1 MGDRP
6 VSDLVLIVAPAAPVR
21 LAELR
26 SPQIGQVIAAG
37 EPLCVL
43 PVGATEQH
51 GPHLPTGT
59 DSLIAT
65 ALCEAASARTGI
77 PLLPT
82 LWLSSSHAHTVAWP
96 GTVSLSPRAVIALV
110 HEVADWV
117 ASSGF
122 TKLLLV
128 NAHAGNGGVLQVAVE
143 EIRHEGR
150 VRPGLLHWYE
160 LDGVRDRVR
169 ADAGDWHAN
178 AAETALMLHL
188 HPELVDRGSIR
199 DDPDR
204 TDGLLLSYTVHETS
218 REGHTGSPSQATAA
232 EGASLFA
239 TAVEELA
246 TAFDRAR
253 AEVAPTL

>member
-1 MGDRP
+1 MQG
-6 VSDLVLIVAPAAPVR
+6 PAVPVR

-26 SPQIGQVIAAG
+26 SPQIAQLVAGGQ
-37 EPLCVL
+37 PLCVL

-59 DSLIAT
+59 DSMIAG
-65 ALCEAASARTGI
+65 ALCDAASERTGV

-82 LWLSSSHAHTVAWP
+82 LWVSSSHAHTAAWP
-96 GTVSLSPRAVIALV
+96 GTVSLPPRAVIALV
-110 HEVADWV
+110 HAIAQWV

-122 TKLLLV
+122 TKLLIV
-128 NAHAGNGGVLQVAVE
+128 NAHAGNGGVLKVAVE
-143 EIRHEGR
+143 EIRHDGL

-169 ADAGDWHAN
+169 ADASDWHAN
-178 AAETALMLHL
+178 AAETSLMLHL
-188 HPELVDRGSIR
+188 HPDLVDRASIR

-204 TDGLLLSYTVHETS
+204 TEGRLLSYTVRETS
-218 REGHTGSPSQATAA
+218 REGHTGAPSQATAA
-232 EGASLFA
+232 EGESLFA

-246 TAFDRAR
+246 AAFDRAR
-253 AEVAPTL
+253 AEEPPTL